1 MRITIRTVI
10 IRDMTAP
17 ARHAHARRSHGRPHS
32 AFTLIEV
39 LVVIAIIG
47 VLIAILLPAV
57 ERVRHK
63 GYIDSCA
70 SNLHQLG
77 QALAMYSNDNHG
89 SYPRT
94 IYVAGAAPVAGTNI
108 SAPDPFGALA
118 PGPNDVTAAIWL
130 LVRTQKLP
138 T

>member
-1 MRITIRTVI
+1 MRITIRSVI
-10 IRDMTAP
+10 IRDMPAP
-17 ARHAHARRSHGRPHS
+17 VRHAHARHAHARHAHARRLHGRPRS

-57 ERVRHK
+57 EKVRHK

-94 IYVAGAAPVAGTNI
+94 IYVV
-108 SAPDPFGALA
+108 
-118 PGPNDVTAAIWL
+118 
-130 LVRTQKLP
+130 
-138 T
+138 